1 MSYITIIQYYK
12 VTSRWEP
19 HTLSNKCR
27 RLNIYLMTCSLFG
40 TIRVTWYSGCW
51 ENCPSIIM
59 FSWCA
64 AQRILVSLSLSV
76 LERTYQ
82 CFFFCSQ
89 ETVVRIRSSEV
100 WYISLTAII
109 CFKKWYLLSADL
121 SASSLLG
128 LTLWLLFQLVPVAD
142 SSSNCQQFFHL
153 SPKWDFSCT
162 FKRRRSSEL
171 QCVSVQAA
179 GNAAGRKE

>member
-1 MSYITIIQYYK
+1 MPKAEHLSYDLFPVWNNQGYLIFGMLRK
-12 VTSRWEP
+12 
-19 HTLSNKCR
+19 LSLYNNVF
-27 RLNIYLMTCSLFG
+27 LTCS
-40 TIRVTWYSGCW
+40 TKD
-51 ENCPSIIM
+51 
-59 FSWCA
+59 FSF
-64 AQRILVSLSLSV
+64 LVPLCLGKNISM
-76 LERTYQ
+76 
-82 CFFFCSQ
+82 FFFCSQ

-100 WYISLTAII
+100 WYISLTVII

-179 GNAAGRKE
+179 GNATGRKE